1 MWASNASVH
10 FLRRAPSYGGAVREF
25 FVRMADWG
33 VTLTQEQCMLLLEP
47 FDVDLNG
54 RLDFNE

>member
-1 MWASNASVH
+1 
-10 FLRRAPSYGGAVREF
+10 
-25 FVRMADWG
+25 MADWG